1 MYLLPAL
8 YFYIL
13 VILLKAF
20 EKYFTMFV
28 ESERFL
34 SFQSHVSVYSIVLIL
49 QDLYAKIW
57 HYSAVITVTNNK
69 SESTPHTLINS
80 LLRIFCKF

>member
-1 MYLLPAL
+1 MQETQWKLEYICGNHLSYSVYLLPAL
-8 YFYIL
+8 YFYIR

-49 QDLYAKIW
+49 QDL
-57 HYSAVITVTNNK
+57 
-69 SESTPHTLINS
+69 
-80 LLRIFCKF
+80 